1 MSNLNIIRDDPLKY
15 YAMVTKLVHY
25 TSKFA
30 LNEDGRQSKQHPS
43 TKNRRFSLNFDL
55 TDKFV
60 FSQIS
65 ITRILILKKSHLFN
79 EPVFLNY
86 FRLIDFAFYYLD
98 QMKVEDFV

>member
-43 TKNRRFSLNFDL
+43 TKNRRFSSNFDL
-55 TDKFV
+55 LDKFV

-65 ITRILILKKSHLFN
+65 ITRIVTIDT
-79 EPVFLNY
+79 FL
-86 FRLIDFAFYYLD
+86 
-98 QMKVEDFV
+98 